1 MPTEDFNDETLAI
14 GETNKYYGDYIRGGG
29 DGE

>member
-1 MPTEDFNDETLAI
+1 MKASLDDETLAI

-29 DGE
+29 DGD